1 MLTLESKFSDYFAL
15 IKGIACPPAVEA
27 QGKIKSDL
35 TIGDVFAGYRDDPN
49 FNDEWGA
56 WCLNTVGKELDEKI
70 RLMIVNKVTKP
81 ETAKYLLVECSHL
94 TETEVGILQKKT
106 EGKLPTF
113 EKEIRTGVVTLCSA
127 KVG

>member
-1 MLTLESKFSDYFAL
+1 L
-15 IKGIACPPAVEA
+15 IKGIACEDAVA
-27 QGKIKSDL
+27 PQSKIKPDL
-35 TIGDVFAGYRDDPN
+35 TIGEVFSGYRDDPG

-81 ETAKYLLVECSHL
+81 ETAKYLLTDCSHL
-94 TETEVGILQKKT
+94 TENEVGILKKKC

-113 EKEIRTGVVTLCSA
+113 EKEIRDGIISIAVV
-127 KVG
+127 K

>member
-1 MLTLESKFSDYFAL
+1 MLTLDSKFADYFNL
-15 IKGIACPPAVEA
+15 IKGIACDDAVSP
-27 QGKIKSDL
+27 QSKIASDK
-35 TIGDVFAGYRDDPN
+35 TIGEVFAGYRDDPN

-94 TETEVGILQKKT
+94 TENEIGILKKKI

-113 EKEIRTGVVTLCSA
+113 EKEIRDRIVSIAAV
-127 KVG
+127 K

>member
-106 EGKLPTF
+106 EGNSRRLRKRYGL
-113 EKEIRTGVVTLCSA
+113 VL
-127 KVG
+127 

>member
-1 MLTLESKFSDYFAL
+1 MLTLDSKFADYFNL
-15 IKGIACPPAVEA
+15 IKGIACDDAVSP
-27 QGKIKSDL
+27 QSKIASDK
-35 TIGDVFAGYRDDPN
+35 TIGEVFAGYRDDPN

-81 ETAKYLLVECSHL
+81 ETAKYLLVECPHL
-94 TETEVGILQKKT
+94 TENEIGILKKKI

-113 EKEIRTGVVTLCSA
+113 EKEIRDRIVSIAAV
-127 KVG
+127 K

>member
-1 MLTLESKFSDYFAL
+1 MLTLKSKFADYFNL
-15 IKGIACPPAVEA
+15 IKGIACEDAVA
-27 QGKIKSDL
+27 PQSKIASEK
-35 TIGDVFAGYRDDPN
+35 TIGEVFAGYRDDPD

-94 TETEVGILQKKT
+94 TENEIGILKKKI
-106 EGKLPTF
+106 EGKLPTV
-113 EKEIRTGVVTLCSA
+113 EKEIRDKIISIAAV
-127 KVG
+127 K

>member
-1 MLTLESKFSDYFAL
+1 MLTLDSKFADYFNL
-15 IKGIACPPAVEA
+15 IKGIACEDAVSP
-27 QGKIKSDL
+27 QSKIASNK
-35 TIGDVFAGYRDDPN
+35 TIGEVFAGYRDDPN

-94 TETEVGILQKKT
+94 TENEIGILKKKI

-113 EKEIRTGVVTLCSA
+113 EKEIRDRIVSIAAV
-127 KVG
+127 K

>member
-1 MLTLESKFSDYFAL
+1 MLTLDSKFSDYFTL
-15 IKGIACPPAVEA
+15 IKGIACDDAVA
-27 QGKIKSDL
+27 PQSKIKPDL
-35 TIGDVFAGYRDDPN
+35 TIGEVFAGYRDDPD

-94 TETEVGILQKKT
+94 TENEIGILKKKI
-106 EGKLPTF
+106 EGKLPTV
-113 EKEIRTGVVTLCSA
+113 EKEIRDGIISIAAV
-127 KVG
+127 K

>member
-1 MLTLESKFSDYFAL
+1 MLTLDSKFADYFAL
-15 IKGIACPPAVEA
+15 IKGIACEDAVSP
-27 QGKIKSDL
+27 QSKIESDL
-35 TIGDVFAGYRDDPN
+35 TIGEVFAGYRDDPH

-94 TETEVGILQKKT
+94 TEAEIGILKKKI
-106 EGKLPTF
+106 EGKLPTA
-113 EKEIRTGVVTLCSA
+113 EKEIRDGVVSLKTA
-127 KVG
+127 VK